1 MAHPWGGIISRRG
14 LCAGLLCRVISLLV
28 KALVFCVLVLG
39 DVQPEFLAALGHRR
53 RANLFRQPMSSA
65 FRHRSAAD
73 TGFVVSDAFRFHS
86 SSDYRT
92 LHRNRSFREHV
103 RTPGPR
109 LRLTCPSPTVGWQ
122 CCANGPVYD
131 CVFRVSG
138 SPSLFP
144 RPPSP
149 RRHPLSSRLLPHL
162 ASAQHGRLTPPASVR
177 HRTSPFTVTMRIR
190 GLLLFIAAG
199 AAAVIVSQAHEE

>member
-1 MAHPWGGIISRRG
+1 MLPLFLRIKREATHNDVGVKSVLKRLHVTEEAHVGRLNLADGTSGIIQAKSKAIRRRG
-14 LCAGLLCRVISLLV
+14 
-28 KALVFCVLVLG
+28 CVPLS
-39 DVQPEFLAALGHRR
+39 
-53 RANLFRQPMSSA
+53 NSA
-65 FRHRSAAD
+65 DGNRFDSGIA
-73 TGFVVSDAFRFHS
+73 FVRKK
-86 SSDYRT
+86 
-92 LHRNRSFREHV
+92 EHV